1 MAEEKKNNE
10 IEIDKSKIDEEGA
23 QDYQLSTEVQG

>member
-10 IEIDKSKIDEEGA
+10 IEIDKSKIHASKMKKGRK
-23 QDYQLSTEVQG
+23 TIN